1 MRVAIVDEELPYPPD
16 SGKRIRTFQL
26 VRRLALRHRLTYLC
40 HRNADPAEA
49 RRAEAAFGSLG
60 IETVVVDRRP
70 PPRSG
75 PGFYARL
82 AANLAS
88 PLPYSVAS
96 HASPEIRRAVERL
109 AQEGRIDLWQA
120 EWTPYHAALQG
131 LPPEAPRLIM
141 AHNVESQIW
150 RRYHE
155 AEANLARRW
164 YIGRQWRKFERF
176 ESRAFAEADGV
187 VAVSEEDAEAIR
199 GRFGG
204 RRVVVVENGV
214 DTDQFRPG
222 SGPRDPDL
230 VLFLG
235 SLDWRPNLDAV
246 DRLLA
251 CVFPA
256 VLKHRPSARLAIV
269 GRNPPEALR
278 RRTALLPNVELH
290 ASVAD
295 VRPFLHRSA
304 LMVVPLRI
312 GGGSRLKILEAFAA
326 GLPVVSTRV
335 GAEGLMVEDGRHLA
349 VVEGV
354 EQMADQVVL
363 GLRDPGAMAARA
375 ALGRSLVEAR
385 YDWDGL
391 AERLEWAWADV
402 LEPGRPAARPFADS
416 EPEARVRS

>member
-1 MRVAIVDEELPYPPD
+1 MRVAVVDEELPYPPN

-26 VRRLALRHRLTYLC
+26 VRRLALRHRLTYVC
-40 HRNADPAEA
+40 HRNADPEEA
-49 RRAEAAFGSLG
+49 RRAEAAFDSLG

-96 HASPEIRRAVERL
+96 HASAGLRRAVGRL
-109 AQEGRIDLWQA
+109 ASEGRVDLWQA
-120 EWTPYHAALQG
+120 EWTPCHAVLDG
-131 LPPEAPRLIM
+131 LPPAATRIIM
-141 AHNVESQIW
+141 AHNVESHIW
-150 RRYHE
+150 RRYYE
-155 AEANLARRW
+155 AEAEPARRW

-176 ESRAFAEADGV
+176 ERRAFGEADGV

-199 GRFGG
+199 VRFGG
-204 RRVVVVENGV
+204 RRVVVVDNGV

-222 SGPRDPDL
+222 PGPRDPGL
-230 VLFLG
+230 ILFLG

-256 VLKHRPSARLAIV
+256 VLEREPSARLAIV

-278 RRTALLPNVELH
+278 RRAALLPNVELH
-290 ASVAD
+290 ANVAD

-335 GAEGLMVEDGRHLA
+335 GAEGLTVEDGRHLT
-349 VVEGV
+349 VVEGI
-354 EQMADQVVL
+354 EPMADAVVG
-363 GLRDPGAMAARA
+363 GLRDPGTMAARA
-375 ALGRSLVEAR
+375 ALGRSLVEER
-385 YDWDGL
+385 YDWDAL
-391 AERLEWAWADV
+391 AERLEGAWADA
-402 LEPGRPAARPFADS
+402 LAPGRPAARPPAAAR
-416 EPEARVRS
+416 PEAGVRP